1 MKAFLVN
8 GVQVG
13 GFSQYEQLSDR
24 WLCDGQ
30 IEYQFSLVPADC
42 EIVDY
47 VAPPIPIEKET
58 VEHNLNE
65 FAKQRDFDG
74 IGEASALLTSTNIKW
89 KNEAQTYVRLW
100 DETWQAFYD
109 NKPLPQLT
117 WGDNN
122 A

>member
-13 GFSQYEQLSDR
+13 AFNHYEQLSDR
-24 WLCDGQ
+24 WLCDET
-30 IEYQFSLVPADC
+30 EYQFSLVPADC

-117 WGDNN
+117 WADNN
-122 A
+122 AI